1 MIHNKLAISV
11 IFSLGIGL
19 GLGTTAQAQE
29 KVEDVSVFY
38 KNEKGKQLVLEKA
51 KQVDAQLNEID
62 AVVGEFSK
70 ADLQKL
76 EQSKDIQ
83 VVHTSKKKLR
93 TSSNFLANPL
103 SMYESSWNLD
113 MVKASEAWN
122 QQLDGKGVKVG
133 IIDSAVAPSN
143 YLIDVKKKDFIS
155 DRTQI
160 DHSLYAATHGTFV
173 AGVIAGQPSKSGELV
188 GVAPGADLYSM
199 NIDGKD
205 GADLIDFMEAID
217 YAIEMKLDVLNIS
230 MGISQGD
237 LLDPGEKLADS
248 PIYIAVKKALDRN
261 ILIVAATG
269 NYGNSVDY
277 PAAING
283 VVAVGSVDSK
293 KAISSFS
300 NQGKEVSVV
309 APGSY
314 IKSLGTSNNFE
325 SKSGTSFATPH
336 IAGLLALFKQQYPKE
351 SNAQIRARLL
361 SNTIDL
367 GASGFDSTF
376 GNGLAVYPKNN
387 NSVDH
392 PVVLPDKKPVVKPKV
407 ETAAEKYVRVNK
419 KKITTSVA
427 TMNKKKKVNFL
438 TEYAPMYSVYGN
450 LAASQK
456 KIVLAYRK
464 QIGMTVVSS
473 TAKSSR
479 VKVTNLT
486 SIHKKKTS
494 RLTFTTPLKKSTVKR
509 GAVTMYKDGTKFNSF
524 NMTVTT
530 NGKYVTIRPTKA
542 MTKGTYHLVIDT
554 AKMRTTKNKTVKPF
568 DIKYTVK

>member
-1 MIHNKLAISV
+1 MIHNKLAISM
-11 IFSLGIGL
+11 FLSLSIGF
-19 GLGTTAQAQE
+19 GLGTTAHAQD

-38 KNEKGKQLVLEKA
+38 KNEAGKKLVLQKA
-51 KQVDAQLNEID
+51 EQVDAQLNEID

-70 ADLQKL
+70 ADLEKL
-76 EQSKDIQ
+76 EQSKDIH
-83 VVHTSKKKLR
+83 VVHSGKKKLR
-93 TSSNFLANPL
+93 TLSTFLANPL
-103 SMYESSWNLD
+103 SAYQSSWNLD
-113 MVKASEAWN
+113 MVRADEAWN
-122 QQLDGKGVKVG
+122 QKLDGQGVKVG

-143 YLIDVKKKDFIS
+143 YLINVKKKDFIS
-155 DRTQI
+155 DRSQI

-173 AGVIAGQPSKSGELV
+173 AGIIAGQPSKSGELV

-336 IAGLLALFKQQYPKE
+336 IAGLLALYKQQYPKE

-387 NSVDH
+387 NSVDY

-486 SIHKKKTS
+486 SIHTKKTS

-542 MTKGTYHLVIDT
+542 MTKGTYHLVIDP

>member
-29 KVEDVSVFY
+29 KMEDVSVFY

-122 QQLDGKGVKVG
+122 QQFDGKGVKVG

-173 AGVIAGQPSKSGELV
+173 AGIIAGQPSKSGELV

-217 YAIEMKLDVLNIS
+217 YAIEMKLDLLNIS

-336 IAGLLALFKQQYPKE
+336 IAGLLALYKQQYPKE

-392 PVVLPDKKPVVKPKV
+392 PVVVPDKKPVVKPKV

-427 TMNKKKKVNFL
+427 TINKKKKVNFL

-486 SIHKKKTS
+486 SIHTKKTS

-530 NGKYVTIRPTKA
+530 NGKYMTIRPTKA